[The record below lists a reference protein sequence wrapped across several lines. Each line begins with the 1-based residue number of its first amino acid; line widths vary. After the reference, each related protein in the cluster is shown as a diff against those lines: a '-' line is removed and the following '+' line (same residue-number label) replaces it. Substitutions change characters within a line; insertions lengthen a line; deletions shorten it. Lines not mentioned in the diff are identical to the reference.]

1 MFFGGF
7 QDGKPALYLT
17 EPSGACTQWK
27 GNAIGRNAST
37 LREFMEKNYKEDLNK
52 DATVRLAV
60 ETLLEVVEGSE
71 HLDVCLMHDN
81 GKIDMV
87 DEDKL
92 AAIYTELK
100 EEKEAAEAAK
110 KKKAD

>member
-1 MFFGGF
+1 M
-7 QDGKPALYLT
+7 DKKPGLYLT

-37 LREFMEKNYKEDLNK
+37 LREFMEKKYTDGLDK
-52 DATVRLAV
+52 DAAVRLAV

-71 HLDVCLMHDN
+71 HLDVCCMHDN
-81 GKIDMV
+81 GKIEMV
-87 DEDKL
+87 EEDKL
-92 AAIYTELK
+92 LAIFTELK